1 MSVCLRCHH
10 VSDRCRAKI
19 NSGKKNRINRNRTV
33 FLVGCFLAL
42 LCLAQNA
49 NAQYATSLHR
59 EHAKLVDD
67 RGLTLSDNEVLN
79 LIGDDI
85 YNETYVGAKKQCKA
99 GRALIW
105 SGAASTVAGVGMMM
119 WGQELFTDSPYMHG
133 LGTETQGQ
141 VGLALCLGGL
151 LVTSLGSAALDV
163 GIPLSIIGKRR
174 LDWVAD
180 NYNSGTNLTCH
191 FGATPHGLGLTL
203 QFGAL

>member
-1 MSVCLRCHH
+1 MKRTGLLAFFCL
-10 VSDRCRAKI
+10 
-19 NSGKKNRINRNRTV
+19 T
-33 FLVGCFLAL
+33 FLCF
-42 LCLAQNA
+42 AQNA

-59 EHAKLVDD
+59 EYGKLVDD
-67 RGLTLSDNEVLN
+67 RGLTLTDNEVLN

-105 SGAASTVAGVGMMM
+105 SGAAGTVAGLGIMM

-174 LDWVAD
+174 LDWVAE

-203 QFGAL
+203 HF

>member
-1 MSVCLRCHH
+1 M
-10 VSDRCRAKI
+10 
-19 NSGKKNRINRNRTV
+19 NRTV
-33 FLVGCFLAL
+33 LLVGCFLAL